1 MTEPTP
7 TPGAPDRAAIA
18 QGTALVKG
26 ARHGVWPR
34 LRGLLWTWI
43 VTAVSLWIAFEV
55 VPGLDHDGFGSIVG
69 LALVV
74 GLVGL
79 VIRPLLN
86 RLALALGWVG
96 IFILALFAQT
106 VVLWAAIVIARDV
119 SYTSLLSVFAA
130 AWLAALVATAVGFLD
145 SVDEDE
151 VFLAHVVRTARR
163 RQGVVEATDEP
174 GLVVIQLDGV
184 PQPLLRFAVMNG
196 TVPTISRW
204 IREGTHTLNGWTAR
218 VPSTTPI
225 SQAGILHGYTEDM
238 PAFRWYEKESGK
250 LLVANHPP
258 DAAVIEARISD
269 GHGLLADGGVSVS
282 NLFSGDAPVSML
294 TMSSFGKDRRGGIG
308 SSGDYG
314 AFFAT
319 PYGFT
324 RSLFR
329 TIGEMVKEWFQGR
342 RQVSRDMQPRIH
354 RHGSYIALRGITNVI
369 QRDLITA
376 LMAEQLLAGTKVLYA
391 DYLDYDE
398 VAHHAGVAR
407 EESLRSMEGVDKVI
421 GMLQRVSEQ
430 APRPYH
436 FVVLSDH
443 GQSQGAT
450 FLQRYGASLEDTV
463 RELMGG
469 ADGVAA
475 ATGNDEDWGPL
486 NIFLSDLSRQ
496 SGFSASMTRAV
507 VGGRQEGGAVS
518 LGPRAQASQD
528 AGERPELVVAGSG
541 NLGLVWFARE
551 PGRLTIEDMEQRW
564 PGMVSALARHPGVS
578 VVVAMSA
585 ADGLVALGRDGVR
598 VLGTGMVEGV
608 DPFAV
613 FGDKAERAAAD
624 FARAASFSNAPDLYL
639 NSVFDPDTLEVA
651 AFEELVGCHGGVGGW
666 QTEPILVHPAGWEV
680 DGELVGAEAVH
691 RQLVTWLES
700 LGHRQN
706 LPPRHDRGDPAAA
719 S

>member
-1 MTEPTP
+1 MSEQTSAARESVAH
-7 TPGAPDRAAIA
+7 GA
-18 QGTALVKG
+18 TLVRG

-34 LRGLLWTWI
+34 IRGLLWTWL
-43 VTAVSLWIAFEV
+43 VTALSLWVAFAV
-55 VPGLDHDGFGSIVG
+55 VPGLDYDGFGSIVG

-96 IFILALFAQT
+96 IFILALFAQS
-106 VVLWAAIVIARDV
+106 VILWVAIVLARDV
-119 SYTSLLSVFAA
+119 SYTSLWSVFAA
-130 AWLAALVATAVGFLD
+130 AWLASLVATAVGFLD

-151 VFLAHVVRTARR
+151 VFLAHVVRTVRR
-163 RQGVVEATDEP
+163 RQQPVERTEVP
-174 GLVVIQLDGV
+174 GLVIIQLDGV
-184 PQPLLRFAVMNG
+184 PLPLLRFAVMNG

-204 IREGTHTLNGWTAR
+204 IRQGSHALDGWTAR

-238 PAFRWYEKESGK
+238 PAFRWYEKQAGR

-282 NLFSGDAPVSML
+282 NLFSGDAPTSML
-294 TMSSFGKDRRGGIG
+294 TMSSFGKDRRQGIG

-319 PYGFT
+319 PYGFS

-342 RQVSRDMQPRIH
+342 RQVSRDIQPRIH

-376 LMAEQLLAGTKVLYA
+376 LMTEQMLKGAKVLYA

-421 GMLQRVSEQ
+421 GMLEKIAEL

-443 GQSQGAT
+443 GQSQGST
-450 FLQRYGASLEDTV
+450 FLQRYGVSLEDTV
-463 RELMGG
+463 RDLMGG

-486 NIFLSDLSRQ
+486 NIFLSDLSSQ
-496 SGFSASMTRAV
+496 SSFSASVTRAV
-507 VGGRQEGGAVS
+507 VKGRQEDGAVS
-518 LGPRAQASQD
+518 LGPRARANDD
-528 AGERPELVVAGSG
+528 AEERPELVVAGSG

-551 PGRLTIEDMEQRW
+551 PGRLTIEDIEARW
-564 PGMVSALARHPGVS
+564 PGLVLNLAQHPGIS
-578 VVVAMSA
+578 VLVAMSD
-585 ADGLVALGRDGVR
+585 ADGLVALGSDGVR
-598 VLGTGMVEGV
+598 ILASGEVEGI
-608 DPFAV
+608 DPFAI
-613 FGDKAERAAAD
+613 FGDQAERAAAD
-624 FARAASFSNAPDLYL
+624 FARAGSFSNAPDLYL
-639 NSVFDPDTLEVA
+639 NSVFDPDSLEVA

-666 QTEPILVHPAGWEV
+666 QTEPILVHPAGWPIDEP
-680 DGELVGAEAVH
+680 LIGAEAVH
-691 RQLVTWLES
+691 GQLVGWLEN
-700 LGHRQN
+700 LGHRTD
-706 LPPRHDRGDPAAA
+706 LPPRSQRGDPAP
-719 S
+719 SS

>member
-1 MTEPTP
+1 MPKSGTDGTR
-7 TPGAPDRAAIA
+7 GLVAA
-18 QGTALVKG
+18 GTHLVSG

-34 LRGLLWTWI
+34 VRGLLWTWI
-43 VTAVSLWIAFEV
+43 VTAISLWIALEI
-55 VPGLDHDGFGSIVG
+55 VPGMDHSGFGSIVG

-74 GLVGL
+74 GIVGL

-96 IFILALFAQT
+96 IFFLAVFAQT
-106 VVLWAAIVIARDV
+106 VVLWIAITLAPDV
-119 SYTSLLSVFAA
+119 SYNSFWAVFGA
-130 AWLAALVATAVGFLD
+130 AWVAALVATGVGFLD

-151 VFLAHVVRTARR
+151 VFLAHVVRTSLRR
-163 RQGVVEATDEP
+163 RGPVETTDEP
-174 GLVVIQLDGV
+174 GLVIIQMDGV
-184 PQPLLRFAVMNG
+184 PLPLLRFAVMNG

-204 IREGTHTLNGWTAR
+204 AREGTHAISGWTAR

-238 PAFRWYEKESGK
+238 PAFRWYEKESGQ
-250 LLVANHPP
+250 LIVANHPP
-258 DAAVIEARISD
+258 DAALIEARISD

-282 NLFSGDAPVSML
+282 NLFSGDAALSML
-294 TMSSFGKDRRGGIG
+294 TMSGLGKDRKQGIG

-342 RQVSRDMQPRIH
+342 RQVSRDIQPRIH
-354 RHGSYIALRGITNVI
+354 RHGSYIALRGITNVV

-376 LMAEQLLAGTKVLYA
+376 LMTEQMLSGTKVLYA

-407 EESLRSMEGVDKVI
+407 EESMRSMEGVDKVI
-421 GMLQRVSEQ
+421 GMLEKASKQ

-450 FLQRYGASLEDTV
+450 FLQRYGKSLEDTV
-463 RELMGG
+463 RDLMGG

-486 NIFLSDLSRQ
+486 NIFLSDLTRQ
-496 SGFSASMTRAV
+496 KGFTASVARAT
-507 VGGRQEGGAVS
+507 VGDRQEGGAVS
-518 LGPRAQASQD
+518 LGPRAAVNKE
-528 AGERPELVVAGSG
+528 AEERPELVVAGSG

-551 PGRLTIEDMEQRW
+551 PGRLTIEDLEAKW
-564 PGMVSALARHPGVS
+564 PGMVAALAQHPGVS
-578 VVVAMSA
+578 VLVAKSA
-585 ADGLVALGRDGVR
+585 ADGVVAMGRDGIR
-598 VLGTGMVEGV
+598 ILETGVVDGI
-608 DPFAV
+608 DPFAL
-613 FGDKAERAAAD
+613 FGKQAEQAAAD
-624 FARAASFSNAPDLYL
+624 FLRAASFTNAPDLYL
-639 NSVFDPDTLEVA
+639 NSMFDPDSLEVA

-666 QTEPILVHPAGWEV
+666 QTEPILVHPASWNV
-680 DGELVGAEAVH
+680 DGELVGAEALH
-691 RQLVTWLES
+691 HQLVRWLED
-700 LGHRQN
+700 LGHRQD
-706 LPPRHDRGDPAAA
+706 LPARTQRQDPAAPA
-719 S
+719 

>member
-1 MTEPTP
+1 MSTTDAG
-7 TPGAPDRAAIA
+7 TTRDRVADGTDLVSGAH
-18 QGTALVKG
+18 
-26 ARHGVWPR
+26 HGLWPR

-43 VTAVSLWIAFEV
+43 VTAISLWVAFEV
-55 VPGLDHDGFGSIVG
+55 VPGIEYSGFGSILG

-74 GLVGL
+74 GIVSL

-86 RLALALGWVG
+86 RLALAIGWVG
-96 IFILALFAQT
+96 IFFLAVFAQA
-106 VVLWAAIVIARDV
+106 VVLWIAIAIARDV
-119 SYTSLLSVFAA
+119 SYDSLWSVFGA
-130 AWLAALVATAVGFLD
+130 AWVASLVATAVGFLD

-151 VFLAHVVRTARR
+151 VFLAHVVRTSLRR
-163 RQGVVEATDEP
+163 RGDVEVTDEP
-174 GLVVIQLDGV
+174 GLVIIQMDGV
-184 PQPLLRFAVMNG
+184 PLPLLRFAVMSGN
-196 TVPTISRW
+196 VPTISRW
-204 IREGTHTLNGWTAR
+204 AREGTHTVSGWTAR

-238 PAFRWYEKESGK
+238 PAFRWYEKESGQ
-250 LLVANHPP
+250 LIVANHPP
-258 DAAVIEARISD
+258 DAALIEGRISD

-294 TMSSFGKDRRGGIG
+294 TMSGLGKDRKQGIG
-308 SSGDYG
+308 SSKDYG

-329 TIGEMVKEWFQGR
+329 TLGEMLKEWFQGR

-376 LMAEQLLAGTKVLYA
+376 LMTEQMLSGTKVLYA

-421 GMLQRVSEQ
+421 GMLEKVSKQ

-450 FLQRYGASLEDTV
+450 FLQRYGKSLEDTV
-463 RELMGG
+463 RDLMGG

-486 NIFLSDLSRQ
+486 NIFLSDLTRQ
-496 SGFSASMTRAV
+496 SGFTASVARAA
-507 VGGRQEGGAVS
+507 VGGRQEDGAVS
-518 LGPRAQASQD
+518 LGPRAAVNKE
-528 AGERPELVVAGSG
+528 AEERPELVVAGSG

-551 PGRLTIEDMEQRW
+551 PGRLTIEEMEAKW
-564 PGMVSALARHPGVS
+564 PGLVSSLARHPGRV
-578 VVVAMSA
+578 
-585 ADGLVALGRDGVR
+585 GPGRQVR
-598 VLGTGMVEGV
+598 GRRHR
-608 DPFAV
+608 
-613 FGDKAERAAAD
+613 RA
-624 FARAASFSNAPDLYL
+624 RP
-639 NSVFDPDTLEVA
+639 
-651 AFEELVGCHGGVGGW
+651 
-666 QTEPILVHPAGWEV
+666 
-680 DGELVGAEAVH
+680 
-691 RQLVTWLES
+691 
-700 LGHRQN
+700 
-706 LPPRHDRGDPAAA
+706 
-719 S
+719 